1 MRTLPGI
8 VTGIALNASFLSVGV
23 QFGIATVIIG
33 HATFCIVVV
42 FNNVQARLRRMGSSL
57 EDASVD
63 AVTAI
68 EVFRYLHP
76 QDIDQSMIEAL
87 RVLKPGGV
95 LIFTMVNR
103 WALDGFWVLQRARQL
118 LLRDAFS
125 QKHPHCEFYT
135 PSQVERAL
143 QKAGFEGIAVEGR
156 MLASI
161 RFAYKLSDRIGA
173 AIAQVVEPVDDLL
186 HEKAHALT
194 PFAGH
199 LIAIA
204 HKPG

>member
-1 MRTLPGI
+1 MFIASASTAGAALAAELTVSGAASLTNAFKQIGAAFEAQNPGVEVRQGLSTALP
-8 VTGIALNASFLSVGV
+8 F
-23 QFGIATVIIG
+23 
-33 HATFCIVVV
+33 
-42 FNNVQARLRRMGSSL
+42 

-76 QDIDQSMIEAL
+76 QDIDQSLIEAL